1 MKREEKH
8 TELGLELIEA
18 YKEIIELEKGRKA
31 SKLSKDTVSI
41 LSVEKFQPEE
51 IKSIRQKF
59 EMSHS
64 VFAKLL
70 GVSTKT
76 IEAWES
82 GFRKPTGAYARLLQI
97 ITHDPKTV
105 KYLVSKK

>member
-1 MKREEKH
+1 MKNKEEH
-8 TELGLELIEA
+8 TELGLESIEA

-31 SKLSKDTVSI
+31 SRLSKDTVSI
-41 LSVEKFQPEE
+41 LSVEKFQPEN

-70 GVSTKT
+70 GVSSKT
-76 IEAWES
+76 VEAWES
-82 GFRKPTGAYARLLQI
+82 GFRQPTGAYARLLQI
-97 ITHDPKTV
+97 ITHDPKIV
-105 KYLVSKK
+105 NYLINKK